1 MRPEHGFSRKY
12 PYILLWGLL
21 ALSLLLTSCG
31 RQRIRQPGKDG
42 AALENST
49 ALGNGTAPESGGA
62 PVCPSQEDSFAA
74 QAAFDFFCT
83 QVFQEEMAQAGT
95 LDLHYTLLRPE
106 AFGISPGEPKL
117 GVCTLEDMI
126 QSGAAVQ
133 ELADRLAAFDR
144 SLLTGDQALV
154 YDALSETL
162 RASLMGR
169 GLELYE
175 QPLAPTIGVQ
185 AQLPILLAEYSFH
198 SLKDV
203 EDYLALLSQTDAYYA
218 QILEFENQKA
228 DAGLGPSDAS
238 IDRILESC
246 ESYRI
251 DPDQNFLTE
260 TFAARLAALEQEIPL
275 TAEQKADLH
284 SRHLSA
290 IQGHFI
296 PAYEAMIQGMTALKG
311 RGINDGGLAGSKDGK
326 QYYEYR
332 VKTGPGLS
340 YTVPELKEA
349 LKARIQKDYEALGQI
364 LRETPA
370 AGLESA
376 SFSLTDPQTILLD
389 LQEQMKGL
397 FPELSQCGYEVRQV
411 PSCLEDSLS
420 PAFYLTAP
428 VDDTDQN
435 VIYINGGSTD
445 SRKDLY
451 TTLAH
456 EGFPGHLYQTVYSRT
471 HAKTPLSALLSCS
484 GANEGWATY
493 VENIACTFD
502 NGLSRAAG
510 EYRAHMRS
518 LSLCVHGLLDIGINY
533 DGWDEARAGEF
544 IRSCFQADDQTV
556 RELWQVMIDN
566 PANYLEYCGGYIEY
580 MDMREQAEAALGSR
594 FSPLEFHK
602 LLLDLGPV
610 PFSVIRP
617 RFTAW
622 LEEQV
627 RQAAGPPP
635 SRG

>member
-1 MRPEHGFSRKY
+1 MRPEHGFSRKN

-31 RQRIRQPGKDG
+31 RQRIRQPGESG
-42 AALENST
+42 AAFENST
-49 ALGNGTAPESGGA
+49 APGNGAASESGGA
-62 PVCPSQEDSFAA
+62 PGCPSQEDIAAA
-74 QAAFDFFCT
+74 QAAFDAFCT

-106 AFGISPGEPKL
+106 AFGISPGEPRL
-117 GVCTLEDMI
+117 GTCTLEDMI

-144 SLLTGDQALV
+144 SLLTEDQALV

-162 RASLMGR
+162 QASLMGR

-203 EDYLALLSQTDAYYA
+203 EDYLDLLSQTDAYYA

-228 DAGLGPSDAS
+228 DAGLGPSDAT

-260 TFAARLAALEQEIPL
+260 TFAARLAALEQEVPL
-275 TAEQKADLH
+275 TPEQKADLH

-311 RGINDGGLAGSKDGK
+311 RGINDGGLAGARDGK
-326 QYYEYR
+326 QYYEYL

-349 LKARIQKDYEALGQI
+349 LKARIQKDYEALGRI

-370 AGLESA
+370 AGLENA
-376 SFSLTDPQTILLD
+376 SFSLTDPQAILLD

-411 PSCLEDSLS
+411 PSCLEASLS
-420 PAFYLTAP
+420 PAF
-428 VDDTDQN
+428 
-435 VIYINGGSTD
+435 I
-445 SRKDLY
+445 
-451 TTLAH
+451 
-456 EGFPGHLYQTVYSRT
+456 
-471 HAKTPLSALLSCS
+471 
-484 GANEGWATY
+484 
-493 VENIACTFD
+493 
-502 NGLSRAAG
+502 
-510 EYRAHMRS
+510 
-518 LSLCVHGLLDIGINY
+518 
-533 DGWDEARAGEF
+533 
-544 IRSCFQADDQTV
+544 
-556 RELWQVMIDN
+556 
-566 PANYLEYCGGYIEY
+566 
-580 MDMREQAEAALGSR
+580 
-594 FSPLEFHK
+594 
-602 LLLDLGPV
+602 
-610 PFSVIRP
+610 
-617 RFTAW
+617 
-622 LEEQV
+622 
-627 RQAAGPPP
+627 
-635 SRG
+635 

>member
-1 MRPEHGFSRKY
+1 MRPEHGFSRKH

-31 RQRIRQPGKDG
+31 RQRIRQPGESS
-42 AALENST
+42 AAFENST
-49 ALGNGTAPESGGA
+49 APGNSAASKSGGA
-62 PVCPSQEDSFAA
+62 PGCPSQEDIAAA
-74 QAAFDFFCT
+74 QAAFDSFCT

-95 LDLHYTLLRPE
+95 LDLHYTLLRPK
-106 AFGISPGEPKL
+106 AFGISPGEPRL
-117 GVCTLEDMI
+117 GTCTLEDMI

-144 SLLTGDQALV
+144 SLLTEDQALV

-162 RASLMGR
+162 QASLMGR

-228 DAGLGPSDAS
+228 DAGLGPSDAT

-260 TFAARLAALEQEIPL
+260 TFAARLASLEQEVPL
-275 TAEQKADLH
+275 TPEQKADLH

-296 PAYEAMIQGMTALKG
+296 PAYEEAMIQGMTALKG
-311 RGINDGGLAGSKDGK
+311 RGINDGGLAGARDGK
-326 QYYEYR
+326 QYYEYL

-349 LKARIQKDYEALGQI
+349 LKARIQKDYEALGRI

-370 AGLESA
+370 AGLENA
-376 SFSLTDPQTILLD
+376 SFSLTDPQAILLD

-411 PSCLEDSLS
+411 PSCLEGSLS

-428 VDDTDQN
+428 VDNRDQN

-510 EYRAHMRS
+510 KYRAHMRS

-594 FSPLEFHK
+594 FSPLDFHK

-627 RQAAGPPP
+627 
-635 SRG
+635 

>member
-1 MRPEHGFSRKY
+1 MRPEHGFFRKY

-31 RQRIRQPGKDG
+31 RQRIRQPGESG
-42 AALENST
+42 AAFENST
-49 ALGNGTAPESGGA
+49 APGNSTVPGNSAASESGGA
-62 PVCPSQEDSFAA
+62 PGCPSQEDIAAA
-74 QAAFDFFCT
+74 QAAFDAFCT

-106 AFGISPGEPKL
+106 AFGISPGEPRL
-117 GVCTLEDMI
+117 GTCTLEDMI

-144 SLLTGDQALV
+144 SLLTEDQALV

-162 RASLMGR
+162 QASLMGR

-203 EDYLALLSQTDAYYA
+203 EDYLDLLSQTDAYYA

-228 DAGLGPSDAS
+228 DAGLGPSDAT

-260 TFAARLAALEQEIPL
+260 TFAARLASLEQEVPL

-311 RGINDGGLAGSKDGK
+311 RGINDGGLAGARDGK
-326 QYYEYR
+326 QYYEYL

-349 LKARIQKDYEALGQI
+349 LKARIQKDYEALGRI

-370 AGLESA
+370 AGLENA
-376 SFSLTDPQTILLD
+376 SFSLTDPQAILLD

-397 FPELSQCGYEVRQV
+397 FPELSQCGYEFR
-411 PSCLEDSLS
+411 LEASLS

-428 VDDTDQN
+428 VDDRDQN

-510 EYRAHMRS
+510 KYRAHMRS

-594 FSPLEFHK
+594 FSPLDFHK

-627 RQAAGPPP
+627 
-635 SRG
+635 

>member
-21 ALSLLLTSCG
+21 ALALLLTSCG
-31 RQRIRQPGKDG
+31 RQRIRQPGESG
-42 AALENST
+42 AAFENST
-49 ALGNGTAPESGGA
+49 APGNGAASESGGA
-62 PVCPSQEDSFAA
+62 PGCPSQEDIAAA
-74 QAAFDFFCT
+74 QAAFHAFCT

-144 SLLTGDQALV
+144 SLLTEDQALV

-162 RASLMGR
+162 QASLMGR

-203 EDYLALLSQTDAYYA
+203 ENYLALLSQTDAYYT

-296 PAYEAMIQGMTALKG
+296 PAYETMIQGMTALKG
-311 RGINDGGLAGSKDGK
+311 RGINDGGLAGAKDGK
-326 QYYEYR
+326 QYYEYL

-349 LKARIQKDYEALGQI
+349 LKARIQKDYEALGRI
-364 LRETPA
+364 LQETPA
-370 AGLESA
+370 ADLENA
-376 SFSLTDPQTILLD
+376 SFSLTDPQAILLD

-411 PSCLEDSLS
+411 PSCLEGSLS

-428 VDDTDQN
+428 VDDRDQN

-471 HAKTPLSALLSCS
+471 HAKTPLSTLLSCS

-594 FSPLEFHK
+594 FSPLDFHK

-617 RFTAW
+617 RFMAW

-627 RQAAGPPP
+627 
-635 SRG
+635 

>member
-1 MRPEHGFSRKY
+1 MRPEHGFSRKH

-31 RQRIRQPGKDG
+31 RQRIRQPGESS
-42 AALENST
+42 AAFENST
-49 ALGNGTAPESGGA
+49 APGNSAASESGGA
-62 PVCPSQEDSFAA
+62 PGCPSQEDIAAA
-74 QAAFDFFCT
+74 QAAFDSFCT

-95 LDLHYTLLRPE
+95 LDLHYTLLRPK
-106 AFGISPGEPKL
+106 AFGISPGEPRL
-117 GVCTLEDMI
+117 GTCTLEDMI

-144 SLLTGDQALV
+144 SLLTEDQAQ
-154 YDALSETL
+154 
-162 RASLMGR
+162 ASLMGR

-228 DAGLGPSDAS
+228 DAGLGPSDAT

-260 TFAARLAALEQEIPL
+260 TFAARLASLEQEVPL
-275 TAEQKADLH
+275 TPEQKADLH

-311 RGINDGGLAGSKDGK
+311 RGINDGGLAGARDGK
-326 QYYEYR
+326 QYYEYL

-349 LKARIQKDYEALGQI
+349 LKARIQKDYEALGRI

-370 AGLESA
+370 AGLENA
-376 SFSLTDPQTILLD
+376 SFSLTDPQAILLD

-411 PSCLEDSLS
+411 PSCLEGSLS

-428 VDDTDQN
+428 VDNRDQN

-510 EYRAHMRS
+510 KYRAHMRS

-594 FSPLEFHK
+594 FSPLDFHK

-627 RQAAGPPP
+627 
-635 SRG
+635 

>member
-1 MRPEHGFSRKY
+1 MRPEHGFSRKN

-31 RQRIRQPGKDG
+31 RQRIRQPGESG
-42 AALENST
+42 AAFENST
-49 ALGNGTAPESGGA
+49 APGNGAASESGGA
-62 PVCPSQEDSFAA
+62 PGCPSQEDIAAA
-74 QAAFDFFCT
+74 QAAFDAFCT

-106 AFGISPGEPKL
+106 AFGISPGEPRL
-117 GVCTLEDMI
+117 GTCTLEDMI

-144 SLLTGDQALV
+144 SLLTEDQALV

-162 RASLMGR
+162 QASLMGR

-203 EDYLALLSQTDAYYA
+203 EDYLSLLSQTDAYYA

-228 DAGLGPSDAS
+228 DAGLGPSDAT

-260 TFAARLAALEQEIPL
+260 TFAARLAALEQEVPL
-275 TAEQKADLH
+275 TPEQKADLH

-296 PAYEAMIQGMTALKG
+296 PAYESMIQGMTALKG
-311 RGINDGGLAGSKDGK
+311 RGINDGGLAGARDGK
-326 QYYEYR
+326 QYYEYL

-340 YTVPELKEA
+340 YT
-349 LKARIQKDYEALGQI
+349 LKARIQKDYEALGRI

-370 AGLESA
+370 AGLENA
-376 SFSLTDPQTILLD
+376 SFSLTDPQAILLD

-411 PSCLEDSLS
+411 PSCLEGSLS

-428 VDDTDQN
+428 VDDRDQN

-510 EYRAHMRS
+510 KYRAHMRS

-594 FSPLEFHK
+594 FSPLDFHK

-627 RQAAGPPP
+627 
-635 SRG
+635 

>member
-1 MRPEHGFSRKY
+1 MRPEHGFSRKH

-31 RQRIRQPGKDG
+31 RQRIRQPGESS
-42 AALENST
+42 AAFENST
-49 ALGNGTAPESGGA
+49 APGNGAASESGGA
-62 PVCPSQEDSFAA
+62 PGCPSQEDIAAA
-74 QAAFDFFCT
+74 QAAFDSFCA

-106 AFGISPGEPKL
+106 AFGISPGEPRL
-117 GVCTLEDMI
+117 GTCTLEDMI

-144 SLLTGDQALV
+144 SLLTEDQALV

-162 RASLMGR
+162 QASLMGR

-228 DAGLGPSDAS
+228 DAGLGPSDAT

-260 TFAARLAALEQEIPL
+260 TFAARLAALEQEVPL

-296 PAYEAMIQGMTALKG
+296 PAYEAMIQGMTVLKG
-311 RGINDGGLAGSKDGK
+311 RGINDGGLAGARDGK
-326 QYYEYR
+326 QYYEYL

-349 LKARIQKDYEALGQI
+349 LKARIRKDYEALGRI

-370 AGLESA
+370 AGL
-376 SFSLTDPQTILLD
+376 
-389 LQEQMKGL
+389 
-397 FPELSQCGYEVRQV
+397 
-411 PSCLEDSLS
+411 
-420 PAFYLTAP
+420 
-428 VDDTDQN
+428 
-435 VIYINGGSTD
+435 
-445 SRKDLY
+445 
-451 TTLAH
+451 
-456 EGFPGHLYQTVYSRT
+456 
-471 HAKTPLSALLSCS
+471 
-484 GANEGWATY
+484 
-493 VENIACTFD
+493 
-502 NGLSRAAG
+502 
-510 EYRAHMRS
+510 
-518 LSLCVHGLLDIGINY
+518 
-533 DGWDEARAGEF
+533 
-544 IRSCFQADDQTV
+544 
-556 RELWQVMIDN
+556 
-566 PANYLEYCGGYIEY
+566 
-580 MDMREQAEAALGSR
+580 
-594 FSPLEFHK
+594 
-602 LLLDLGPV
+602 
-610 PFSVIRP
+610 
-617 RFTAW
+617 
-622 LEEQV
+622 
-627 RQAAGPPP
+627 
-635 SRG
+635 

>member
-1 MRPEHGFSRKY
+1 
-12 PYILLWGLL
+12 
-21 ALSLLLTSCG
+21 
-31 RQRIRQPGKDG
+31 
-42 AALENST
+42 
-49 ALGNGTAPESGGA
+49 
-62 PVCPSQEDSFAA
+62 
-74 QAAFDFFCT
+74 
-83 QVFQEEMAQAGT
+83 
-95 LDLHYTLLRPE
+95 
-106 AFGISPGEPKL
+106 
-117 GVCTLEDMI
+117 
-126 QSGAAVQ
+126 
-133 ELADRLAAFDR
+133 
-144 SLLTGDQALV
+144 
-154 YDALSETL
+154 
-162 RASLMGR
+162 MGR

-203 EDYLALLSQTDAYYA
+203 EDYLDLLSQTDAYYA

-228 DAGLGPSDAS
+228 DAGLGPSDAT

-260 TFAARLAALEQEIPL
+260 TFAARLAALEQEVPL
-275 TAEQKADLH
+275 TPEQKADLH

-311 RGINDGGLAGSKDGK
+311 RGINDGGLAGARDGK
-326 QYYEYR
+326 QYYEYL

-349 LKARIQKDYEALGQI
+349 LKARIQKDYEALGRI

-370 AGLESA
+370 AGLENA
-376 SFSLTDPQTILLD
+376 SFSLTDPQAILLD

-411 PSCLEDSLS
+411 PSCLEASLS

-428 VDDTDQN
+428 VDDRDQN

-510 EYRAHMRS
+510 KYRAHMRS

-594 FSPLEFHK
+594 FSPLDFHK

-627 RQAAGPPP
+627 
-635 SRG
+635 